1 MYATMPIYYSS
12 IDYAYKHKEEEL
24 WRENFRINMEL
35 RKFVNDRASTAYN
48 TRELDLFIK
57 DLVEDYGV
65 ERTMYVLG
73 RTIQY
78 KEWDG
83 RFDAVVKKRTAQLNY
98 TDSNLLQDD
107 YEKYGSDK
115 SQEYVTD
122 IHPVILNQIYRELM
136 KMEVK
141 DNELVQED
149 KNEDLTMDELDI

>member
-65 ERTMYVLG
+65 KRAMYVLG

-83 RFDAVVKKRTAQLNY
+83 RFDAVVKKRAAQLNY
-98 TDSNLLQDD
+98 TDSNLSQDD

-115 SQEYVTD
+115 SQEYVTE

-141 DNELVQED
+141 DNELAQED